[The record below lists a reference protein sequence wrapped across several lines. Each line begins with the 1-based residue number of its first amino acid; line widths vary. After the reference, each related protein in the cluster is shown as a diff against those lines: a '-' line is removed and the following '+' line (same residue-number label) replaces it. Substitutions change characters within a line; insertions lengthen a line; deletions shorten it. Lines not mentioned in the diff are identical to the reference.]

1 MTHLNYHHLYYFWT
15 VCHEGGFTKAANK
28 LRLSQSAISEQV
40 SSLES
45 SFDQKLIARTTRRFE
60 LTEAG
65 QIALKY
71 ADSIF
76 STGNEL
82 IDLMAHR
89 PVSRKQAVRIGAL
102 GSLSRNL
109 QATFLEPI
117 LDRDDVHFSI
127 TVGDF
132 KRLIRLLQEHSLDIV
147 LSTFPAGEEG
157 SPGLYTHLLCQSP
170 LCVVSVPGRK
180 KTRVTSAKE
189 LLEEHRV
196 FLPSASLEARADFDH
211 FVETNHVRLRVGGE
225 IDDIALLRTLAFSDK
240 GVVVIPKLGAEKDL
254 EVGNL
259 ILLYEFKAIRQK
271 FYAITRQKKFPNPLI
286 ASLVR
291 SLR

>member
-1 MTHLNYHHLYYFWT
+1 MIFLNYHHLFYFWT
-15 VCHEGGFTKAANK
+15 VCNEGGFTKAANK
-28 LRLSQSAISEQV
+28 LRISQSAISEQI
-40 SSLES
+40 SILEQ

-65 QIALKY
+65 RIALKY

-82 IDLMAHR
+82 VDLMMHR
-89 PVSRKQAVRIGAL
+89 PVSRKQTIRIGAL

-109 QATFLEPI
+109 QALFLEPI
-117 LDRDDVHFSI
+117 MDQDDIHFSI

-147 LSTFPAGEEG
+147 LSTFPAGEEV

-170 LCVVSVPGRK
+170 LCAVSVPNRK
-180 KTRVTSAKE
+180 RLRLPIKE
-189 LLEEHRV
+189 VLENNRV
-196 FLPSASLEARADFDH
+196 FLPSASLESRADFDH
-211 FVETNHVRLRVGGE
+211 FVEANRVRLRVGGE

-240 GVVVIPKLGAEKDL
+240 GIVIIPKLGAEKDL
-254 EVGNL
+254 ESGSLTV
-259 ILLYEFKAIRQK
+259 IHEFKTIKQK

-286 ASLVR
+286 AGLVR